1 MRLCAP
7 LCLTLPPCW
16 WLLVGCVWVRE
27 GLVLMM
33 GDSVG
38 GSWSLGRVWAF
49 LGEFVDGVEAARERV
64 SAPAGDVTGGSDY
77 EAAVLVDTLLRDSG
91 AAHMANTVLGR
102 AFGVSERSVRDRRK
116 AVARRYPEFFEAA
129 ARVPGH
135 VVADAWERTAG
146 VDGAPVAHV
155 STSAV
160 PAAAPVGSA
169 AVASPLLAP
178 GAASAAWVVGETRVD
193 AGSSW
198 FMDDAGDGVVPPG
211 VTVATRA
218 EGVGEG
224 AGVDLAD
231 GRVGSNTGTAVGSS
245 AASDEVLADRARR
258 ALKEAH
264 DAATELAASRLGV
277 SPEAVTPYRASL
289 RIPEMDGSWLKINID
304 PSQAALEQGERVAF
318 EMLRADMDKY
328 ADNYKRTH
336 EGVAG
341 AGGAYADGTLV
352 VALADFQTGKTD
364 VHGGTVNLYKRVR
377 SVYAQMEAELPHYK
391 TIIAAD
397 LGDIIENFMNVGSQ
411 RQSND
416 LNLTDQLEAA
426 ISLIWEGLRVLHSK
440 CDNLVYVA
448 VPSNH
453 CEVRTGV
460 GNKNRAS
467 SVLSDDYGIHVQ
479 RQIRRM
485 AEMRP
490 DVYGNMSFVCPSDY
504 DAACTVKP
512 SADDKSVLFFEHGH
526 VGGGA
531 SQAKMRQHVKNM
543 QAGRIAYAHMAN
555 IFVHGHYHTPEMYL
569 VGDKT
574 WVVGVSSIDS
584 GSSWFTNATGES
596 APSAV
601 TSFVAKDG
609 MVRDMRLWTPAEGIG
624 LDDVADGVRTS
635 LFVPG
640 EGGMMV
646 NASASVEV
654 DARSLVPQRVDELL
668 DGGLRGQ

>member
-1 MRLCAP
+1 MTVAD
-7 LCLTLPPCW
+7 
-16 WLLVGCVWVRE
+16 G
-27 GLVLMM
+27 G
-33 GDSVG
+33 SA

-91 AAHMANTVLGR
+91 AAHMANTALGR

-116 AVARRYPEFFEAA
+116 AVARRYPEFFDAA
-129 ARVPGH
+129 ARVPGRL
-135 VVADAWERTAG
+135 VADAWERTAG
-146 VDGAPVAHV
+146 VDDAPAI
-155 STSAV
+155 
-160 PAAAPVGSA
+160 PATATAGSP
-169 AVASPLLAP
+169 AVASPALPAP
-178 GAASAAWVVGETRVD
+178 GAASATWAVGETHVD
-193 AGSSW
+193 AGSPW
-198 FMDDAGDGVVPPG
+198 FMDEAGEGTVPPG
-211 VTVATRA
+211 VTVAAHA
-218 EGVGEG
+218 ESVAPG
-224 AGVDLAD
+224 AGVDLGLA
-231 GRVGSNTGTAVGSS
+231 GERGGANAGATVGAPTVS
-245 AASDEVLADRARR
+245 AEVLADRARR

-264 DAATELAASRLGV
+264 DAATELAASKLGV
-277 SPEAVTPYRASL
+277 SPEAVTPYSASL
-289 RIPEMDGSWLKINID
+289 RCEEIGNSWLKVNIN
-304 PSQAALEQGERVAF
+304 PLKAVLAEGERVAF
-318 EMLRADMDKY
+318 ETLRADMDKY
-328 ADNYKRTH
+328 ADSYVKRH
-336 EGVAG
+336 NANGAVGVG
-341 AGGAYADGTLV
+341 DRADGTLV
-352 VALADFQTGKTD
+352 VALADFQTGKAD

-377 SVYAQMEAELPHYK
+377 SVYAQMEAELPRYR

-440 CDNLVYVA
+440 CDNLIYVA

-609 MVRDMRLWTPAEGIG
+609 MVRDMRLWTPADGVG
-624 LDDVADGVRTS
+624 LDDVADGARTS

-654 DARSLVPQRVDELL
+654 DARSLVPARVDELL
-668 DGGLRGQ
+668 DGGLRG

>member
-1 MRLCAP
+1 M
-7 LCLTLPPCW
+7 T
-16 WLLVGCVWVRE
+16 VTDG
-27 GLVLMM
+27 G
-33 GDSVG
+33 SVG

-91 AAHMANTVLGR
+91 SAHMANTVLGR

-116 AVARRYPEFFEAA
+116 AVARRYPEFFDAA

-146 VDGAPVAHV
+146 VDDAPVI
-155 STSAV
+155 
-160 PAAAPVGSA
+160 PAAAPAGSPV
-169 AVASPLLAP
+169 VASPALPAP
-178 GAASAAWVVGETRVD
+178 GAASDAWAVGETHVD

-198 FMDDAGDGVVPPG
+198 FMDEAGEGAVPPG
-211 VTVATRA
+211 VTVAA
-218 EGVGEG
+218 HSENVGEG
-224 AGVDLAD
+224 ASVDLGLA
-231 GRVGSNTGTAVGSS
+231 GERGGANAGAAVGVS
-245 AASDEVLADRARR
+245 AVSAEVLADRARR

-264 DAATELAASRLGV
+264 DAATELAASKLGV
-277 SPEAVTPYRASL
+277 SPEAVTPYSASL
-289 RIPEMDGSWLKINID
+289 RCEEIGNSWLKVNIN
-304 PSQAALEQGERVAF
+304 PLKAMLAEGERVAF
-318 EMLRADMDKY
+318 DSLRADMDKY
-328 ADNYKRTH
+328 AADYVKRH
-336 EGVAG
+336 NANGAVGVG
-341 AGGAYADGTLV
+341 DRADGTLV

-377 SVYAQMEAELPHYK
+377 SVYAQMEAELPRYR

-440 CDNLVYVA
+440 CDNLIYVA

-609 MVRDMRLWTPAEGIG
+609 MVRDMRLWTPADGVG
-624 LDDVADGVRTS
+624 LDDVADGARTS

-640 EGGMMV
+640 EGGVMV

-654 DARSLVPQRVDELL
+654 DARSLVPARVDELL
-668 DGGLRGQ
+668 DGGLRG

>member
-1 MRLCAP
+1 M
-7 LCLTLPPCW
+7 TTG
-16 WLLVGCVWVRE
+16 V
-27 GLVLMM
+27 

-38 GSWSLGRVWAF
+38 GSWSQGRAWAF
-49 LGEFVDGVEAARERV
+49 LGEFVDGVGAARERV

-77 EAAVLVDTLLRDSG
+77 EAAVLADTLLRDSG
-91 AAHMANTVLGR
+91 VAHMANTALGR
-102 AFGVSERSVRDRRK
+102 VFGVSERSVRDRRK
-116 AVARRYPEFFEAA
+116 SVARRYPEFFEAA
-129 ARVPGH
+129 ARVPGRL
-135 VVADAWERTAG
+135 VADAWERTAG
-146 VDGAPVAHV
+146 VDDAPAI
-155 STSAV
+155 
-160 PAAAPVGSA
+160 PATATAGSPV
-169 AVASPLLAP
+169 VASPTPSAP
-178 GAASAAWVVGETRVD
+178 GAASDAWAVGEPHVD

-198 FMDDAGDGVVPPG
+198 FTGDAGEVAVPPG
-211 VTVATRA
+211 VTVAAHA
-218 EGVGEG
+218 ESVGEG
-224 AGVDLAD
+224 VDLGLA
-231 GRVGSNTGTAVGSS
+231 GERGGSNVGAAVGESGVS
-245 AASDEVLADRARR
+245 AEVLADRARR

-277 SPEAVTPYRASL
+277 SPDAVTPYRASL
-289 RIPEMDGSWLKINID
+289 RIPEMDGSWLKVNID
-304 PSQAALEQGERVAF
+304 QTKAALDEGERVAF
-318 EMLRADMDKY
+318 DSLRADMDKY
-328 ADNYKRTH
+328 AADYVKRH
-336 EGVAG
+336 NANGAVGVG
-341 AGGAYADGTLV
+341 DRADGTLV

-377 SVYAQMEAELPHYK
+377 SVYAQMEAELPHYR

-440 CDNLVYVA
+440 CDNLIYVA

-609 MVRDMRLWTPAEGIG
+609 MVRDMRLWTPADGVG
-624 LDDVADGVRTS
+624 LDDVADGARTS

-654 DARSLVPQRVDELL
+654 DARSLVPTRVDELL
-668 DGGLRGQ
+668 DGGLRG

>member
-1 MRLCAP
+1 MTVAD
-7 LCLTLPPCW
+7 
-16 WLLVGCVWVRE
+16 G
-27 GLVLMM
+27 G
-33 GDSVG
+33 SA

-64 SAPAGDVTGGSDY
+64 SAPTGDVTGGSDY

-116 AVARRYPEFFEAA
+116 AVARRYPEFFDAA
-129 ARVPGH
+129 ARVPGR

-146 VDGAPVAHV
+146 VDDAPAI
-155 STSAV
+155 
-160 PAAAPVGSA
+160 PAAATAGSPV
-169 AVASPLLAP
+169 VASPTPSAP
-178 GAASAAWVVGETRVD
+178 GAASDAWAVGESHVD

-198 FMDDAGDGVVPPG
+198 FTGEAGEGAVPPG
-211 VTVATRA
+211 VTVAAHA
-218 EGVGEG
+218 ESVGEG
-224 AGVDLAD
+224 VDLGLA
-231 GRVGSNTGTAVGSS
+231 GERGGSNAGAAVGESGVS
-245 AASDEVLADRARR
+245 AEVLADRARR

-264 DAATELAASRLGV
+264 DAATELAASKLGV
-277 SPEAVTPYRASL
+277 SPEAVTPYSASL
-289 RIPEMDGSWLKINID
+289 RCEEIGNSWLKVNIN
-304 PSQAALEQGERVAF
+304 PLKAMLAEGERVAF
-318 EMLRADMDKY
+318 DSLRADMDKY
-328 ADNYKRTH
+328 AADYVKRH
-336 EGVAG
+336 NANGAVGVG
-341 AGGAYADGTLV
+341 DRADGTLV

-377 SVYAQMEAELPHYK
+377 SVYAQMEAELPRYR

-440 CDNLVYVA
+440 CDNLIYVA

-574 WVVGVSSIDS
+574 WVVGVSSIDA
-584 GSSWFTNATGES
+584 GSSWFTNMSGES

-609 MVRDMRLWTPAEGIG
+609 MVRDMRLWTPADGVG
-624 LDDVADGVRTS
+624 LDDVADGARTS

>member
-1 MRLCAP
+1 M
-7 LCLTLPPCW
+7 T
-16 WLLVGCVWVRE
+16 
-27 GLVLMM
+27 GLN
-33 GDSVG
+33 GAG
-38 GSWSLGRVWAF
+38 GSWPLGRVWAF

-116 AVARRYPEFFEAA
+116 AVARRYPEFFDAA
-129 ARVPGH
+129 ARVPGR

-146 VDGAPVAHV
+146 VDSAPVTHISEPAI
-155 STSAV
+155 T
-160 PAAAPVGSA
+160 AAAPAGSPV
-169 AVASPLLAP
+169 VASPALPAP
-178 GAASAAWVVGETRVD
+178 GAASDAWAVGEPHVD

-198 FMDDAGDGVVPPG
+198 FTGDAGEVAVPPG
-211 VTVATRA
+211 VTVAAHA
-218 EGVGEG
+218 ESVGEG
-224 AGVDLAD
+224 VDLGLA
-231 GRVGSNTGTAVGSS
+231 GERGGANAGATVGASAVS
-245 AASDEVLADRARR
+245 AEVLADRARR

-264 DAATELAASRLGV
+264 DAATELAASTLGV

-289 RIPEMDGSWLKINID
+289 RIPKMGGGSWLKVDID
-304 PSQAALEQGERVAF
+304 PTKAALAEGERVAF
-318 EMLRADMDKY
+318 ETLRADMDKY
-328 ADNYKRTH
+328 ADDYKRTH
-336 EGVAG
+336 EGAAG
-341 AGGAYADGTLV
+341 MGGAYADGTLV

-377 SVYAQMEAELPHYK
+377 SVYAQMEAELPRYR

-440 CDNLVYVA
+440 CDNLIYVA

-453 CEVRTGV
+453 GEVRTGV

-609 MVRDMRLWTPAEGIG
+609 MVRDMRLWTPADGVG
-624 LDDVADGVRTS
+624 LDDVANGARTS

-640 EGGMMV
+640 EGGVMV

-654 DARSLVPQRVDELL
+654 DARSLVPARVDELL
-668 DGGLRGQ
+668 DGGLRG

>member
-1 MRLCAP
+1 MTVAD
-7 LCLTLPPCW
+7 
-16 WLLVGCVWVRE
+16 G
-27 GLVLMM
+27 G
-33 GDSVG
+33 SA

-116 AVARRYPEFFEAA
+116 AVARRYPEFFDAA
-129 ARVPGH
+129 ARVSGRL
-135 VVADAWERTAG
+135 VADAWERTAG
-146 VDGAPVAHV
+146 VDDAPAI
-155 STSAV
+155 
-160 PAAAPVGSA
+160 PATATAGSP
-169 AVASPLLAP
+169 AVASPALPAP
-178 GAASAAWVVGETRVD
+178 GAASATWAVGESHVD
-193 AGSSW
+193 SGSSW
-198 FMDDAGDGVVPPG
+198 FMDEAGEVAVPPG
-211 VTVATRA
+211 VTVAAHA
-218 EGVGEG
+218 ESVGEG
-224 AGVDLAD
+224 VDLGLA
-231 GRVGSNTGTAVGSS
+231 GERGGSNVGAAVGESGVS
-245 AASDEVLADRARR
+245 AEVLADRARR

-264 DAATELAASRLGV
+264 DAATKLAASKLGV
-277 SPEAVTPYRASL
+277 SPEAVTPYSASL
-289 RIPEMDGSWLKINID
+289 RCEEIGNSWLKVNIN
-304 PSQAALEQGERVAF
+304 PLKAMLAEGERVAF
-318 EMLRADMDKY
+318 DSLRADMDKY
-328 ADNYKRTH
+328 AADYVKRH
-336 EGVAG
+336 NANGAVGVG
-341 AGGAYADGTLV
+341 DRADGTLV

-377 SVYAQMEAELPHYK
+377 SVYAQMEAELPHYR

-440 CDNLVYVA
+440 CDNLIYVA

-609 MVRDMRLWTPAEGIG
+609 MVRDMRLWAPADGVG
-624 LDDVADGVRTS
+624 LDDVADGARTS

-654 DARSLVPQRVDELL
+654 DARSLVPARVDELL
-668 DGGLRGQ
+668 DGGLCV

>member
-1 MRLCAP
+1 M
-7 LCLTLPPCW
+7 TTG
-16 WLLVGCVWVRE
+16 VS
-27 GLVLMM
+27 
-33 GDSVG
+33 DSVG
-38 GSWSLGRVWAF
+38 GSWSQGRAWAF

-77 EAAVLVDTLLRDSG
+77 EAAVLADTLLRDSG
-91 AAHMANTVLGR
+91 VAHMANTALGR
-102 AFGVSERSVRDRRK
+102 VFGVSERSVRDRRK
-116 AVARRYPEFFEAA
+116 SVARRYPEFFEAA
-129 ARVPGH
+129 ARVPGRL
-135 VVADAWERTAG
+135 VADVWESVSGA
-146 VDGAPVAHV
+146 DGAPGQVGLSAAPASDSAVKGVV
-155 STSAV
+155 SAGSPAVVSPAPSVHSAVSAATSA
-160 PAAAPVGSA
+160 PS
-169 AVASPLLAP
+169 VAS
-178 GAASAAWVVGETRVD
+178 GAN
-193 AGSSW
+193 
-198 FMDDAGDGVVPPG
+198 
-211 VTVATRA
+211 TVAGR
-218 EGVGEG
+218 EGALAGGEG
-224 AGVDLAD
+224 ASESAD
-231 GRVGSNTGTAVGSS
+231 V
-245 AASDEVLADRARR
+245 EVLADRARR

-264 DAATELAASRLGV
+264 DAATELAASKLGV

-289 RIPEMDGSWLKINID
+289 RCEEMGNSWLKVNID
-304 PSQAALEQGERVAF
+304 PLKAMLADGERVAF
-318 EMLRADMDKY
+318 ETLRADMDKY
-328 ADNYKRTH
+328 AADYAKHHSTRSA
-336 EGVAG
+336 AG
-341 AGGAYADGTLV
+341 AGDDADGTLV

-391 TIIAAD
+391 TIVAAD

-440 CDNLVYVA
+440 CDNLIYVA

-512 SADDKSVLFFEHGH
+512 DADDKSVLFFEHGH

-531 SQAKMRQHVKNM
+531 AQAKMRRHVKDM
-543 QAGRIAYAHMAN
+543 QAGRIAYAHLAN

-584 GSSWFTNATGES
+584 GSSWFTNMSGES

-609 MVRDMRLWTPAEGIG
+609 MVRDMRLWTPADGVG
-624 LDDVADGVRTS
+624 LDDVADGARTS

-654 DARSLVPQRVDELL
+654 DANGLVPARVDELL
-668 DGGLRGQ
+668 DGGLRG

>member
-1 MRLCAP
+1 
-7 LCLTLPPCW
+7 
-16 WLLVGCVWVRE
+16 
-27 GLVLMM
+27 MM
-33 GDSVG
+33 VDSVG

-64 SAPAGDVTGGSDY
+64 QAPTGDVTGGSDY

-91 AAHMANTVLGR
+91 VSHAANTVLGR

-129 ARVPGH
+129 ARVPGR

-146 VDGAPVAHV
+146 VDDAPVAHA
-155 STSAV
+155 SAPAIP
-160 PAAAPVGSA
+160 PAAPAGSPV
-169 AVASPLLAP
+169 VASPTPSAP
-178 GAASAAWVVGETRVD
+178 GATSAAWTVGETHVD
-193 AGSSW
+193 AGSPW
-198 FMDDAGDGVVPPG
+198 FIDEAGEGTVPPG
-211 VTVATRA
+211 VTVAAHA
-218 EGVGEG
+218 ESVGEG
-224 AGVDLAD
+224 VDLGLA
-231 GRVGSNTGTAVGSS
+231 GERGGSNAGATVGAPAVS
-245 AASDEVLADRARR
+245 AEVLADRARR

-264 DAATELAASRLGV
+264 DAATELAASKLGV
-277 SPEAVTPYRASL
+277 SPDAVTPYRASL

-318 EMLRADMDKY
+318 ETLRADMDKY
-328 ADNYKRTH
+328 ADDYKRTH
-336 EGVAG
+336 EGAAN

-377 SVYAQMEAELPHYK
+377 SVYAQMEAELPRYR

-440 CDNLVYVA
+440 CDNLIYVA

-609 MVRDMRLWTPAEGIG
+609 MVRDMRLWTPADGVG
-624 LDDVADGVRTS
+624 LDDAADGARTS

-654 DARSLVPQRVDELL
+654 DTNGLVPARVDELL

>member
-1 MRLCAP
+1 
-7 LCLTLPPCW
+7 
-16 WLLVGCVWVRE
+16 
-27 GLVLMM
+27 MM
-33 GDSVG
+33 GDTVG
-38 GSWSLGRVWAF
+38 GSWSQGRVWAF
-49 LGEFVDGVEAARERV
+49 LGEFVDGVGAARERV

-91 AAHMANTVLGR
+91 VAHAANTVLGR

-129 ARVPGH
+129 ARVPGRL
-135 VVADAWERTAG
+135 VADAWERTAG
-146 VDGAPVAHV
+146 VDDAPAI
-155 STSAV
+155 
-160 PAAAPVGSA
+160 PAAAPAGSPV
-169 AVASPLLAP
+169 VASPAPSAP
-178 GAASAAWVVGETRVD
+178 GAASDAWAVGEPHVD

-198 FMDDAGDGVVPPG
+198 FMDEAGEAAVPSG
-211 VTVATRA
+211 VTVAA
-218 EGVGEG
+218 HSESVAPG
-224 AGVDLAD
+224 AGVDLGLA
-231 GRVGSNTGTAVGSS
+231 GERGGSNTGATVGSYGAS
-245 AASDEVLADRARR
+245 AEALADRARR

-264 DAATELAASRLGV
+264 DAATELAASKLGV
-277 SPEAVTPYRASL
+277 SPEAVTPYSASL
-289 RIPEMDGSWLKINID
+289 RCEEIGNSWLKVNIN
-304 PSQAALEQGERVAF
+304 PLKAMLAEGERVAF
-318 EMLRADMDKY
+318 DSLRADMDKY
-328 ADNYKRTH
+328 AADYVKRH
-336 EGVAG
+336 NANGAVGVG
-341 AGGAYADGTLV
+341 DRADGTLV

-377 SVYAQMEAELPHYK
+377 SVYAQMEAELPHYR

-440 CDNLVYVA
+440 CDNLIYVA

-543 QAGRIAYAHMAN
+543 QAGRIAYAHLAN

-584 GSSWFTNATGES
+584 GSSWFTNMSGES
-596 APSAV
+596 APSAI

-609 MVRDMRLWTPAEGIG
+609 MVRDMRLWTPADGVG
-624 LDDVADGVRTS
+624 LDDVAEGARTS

-654 DARSLVPQRVDELL
+654 DARSLVPARVDELL

>member
-1 MRLCAP
+1 
-7 LCLTLPPCW
+7 
-16 WLLVGCVWVRE
+16 
-27 GLVLMM
+27 MM
-33 GDSVG
+33 VDSVG

-64 SAPAGDVTGGSDY
+64 SAPTGDVTGGSDY

-129 ARVPGH
+129 ARVPGR
-135 VVADAWERTAG
+135 VVADAWESVSGVDSAPGVAG
-146 VDGAPVAHV
+146 VPDSRGSESAAQGVVPAG
-155 STSAV
+155 SAV
-160 PAAAPVGSA
+160 
-169 AVASPLLAP
+169 VASPAPSAPVVAP
-178 GAASAAWVVGETRVD
+178 GSWEVGESSVD

-198 FMDDAGDGVVPPG
+198 FTDESGNAVTPVGVRTASDESVVSGANTVAGRESALAGGKGAGDG
-211 VTVATRA
+211 
-218 EGVGEG
+218 G
-224 AGVDLAD
+224 ADV
-231 GRVGSNTGTAVGSS
+231 
-245 AASDEVLADRARR
+245 EVLADRARR

-289 RIPEMDGSWLKINID
+289 RIPEMDGSWLKVNID
-304 PSQAALEQGERVAF
+304 QTKAALDEGERVAF
-318 EMLRADMDKY
+318 DSLRADMDRY
-328 ADNYKRTH
+328 AADYVKRHNTH
-336 EGVAG
+336 SAAG
-341 AGGAYADGTLV
+341 AGEYADGTLV

-377 SVYAQMEAELPHYK
+377 SVYAQMEAELPHYE
-391 TIIAAD
+391 TIVAAD

-440 CDNLVYVA
+440 CDSLIYVA

-512 SADDKSVLFFEHGH
+512 DADDKSVLFFEHGH

-531 SQAKMRQHVKNM
+531 AQAKMRRHVKDM
-543 QAGRIAYAHMAN
+543 QAGRIAYAHLAN

-609 MVRDMRLWTPAEGIG
+609 MVRDMRLWTPADGVG
-624 LDDVADGVRTS
+624 LDDVADGARTS

-654 DARSLVPQRVDELL
+654 DARDLVPARVDELL
-668 DGGLRGQ
+668 GGGLRG

>member
-1 MRLCAP
+1 
-7 LCLTLPPCW
+7 
-16 WLLVGCVWVRE
+16 
-27 GLVLMM
+27 MM

-91 AAHMANTVLGR
+91 VAHAANTVLGR

-129 ARVPGH
+129 ARVPGRL
-135 VVADAWERTAG
+135 VADAWERTAG
-146 VDGAPVAHV
+146 VDDAPAIL
-155 STSAV
+155 
-160 PAAAPVGSA
+160 AAAPAGSPV
-169 AVASPLLAP
+169 VASPALPAP
-178 GAASAAWVVGETRVD
+178 GAASAAWAVGEPHVD

-198 FMDDAGDGVVPPG
+198 FMDEAGDGVVPVG
-211 VTVATRA
+211 VSV
-218 EGVGEG
+218 EGVPSG
-224 AGVDLAD
+224 AGATTVVEREATNVD
-231 GRVGSNTGTAVGSS
+231 TTAVDGG
-245 AASDEVLADRARR
+245 ADVDVLADRARR

-264 DAATELAASRLGV
+264 DAATELAASKLGV

-304 PSQAALEQGERVAF
+304 PSGAALEQGERVAF
-318 EMLRADMDKY
+318 ETLRADMDKY
-328 ADNYKRTH
+328 ADDYKRTH
-336 EGVAG
+336 EGAAG
-341 AGGAYADGTLV
+341 VGGAYADGTLV

-377 SVYAQMEAELPHYK
+377 SVYAQMEAELPHYR

-440 CDNLVYVA
+440 CDNLIYVA

-543 QAGRIAYAHMAN
+543 QAGRIAYAHIAN

-574 WVVGVSSIDS
+574 WMVGVSSIDA
-584 GSSWFTNATGES
+584 GSSWFTNMSGES

-609 MVRDMRLWTPAEGIG
+609 MVRDMRLWTPADGVG
-624 LDDVADGVRTS
+624 LDDVADGARTS

-640 EGGMMV
+640 EGGGMV

-654 DARSLVPQRVDELL
+654 DARSLVPARVDEML

>member
-1 MRLCAP
+1 M
-7 LCLTLPPCW
+7 T
-16 WLLVGCVWVRE
+16 
-27 GLVLMM
+27 

-38 GSWSLGRVWAF
+38 GSWSQGRVWAF

-64 SAPAGDVTGGSDY
+64 QAPTGDVTGGSDY

-91 AAHMANTVLGR
+91 VGHMANTALGR

-129 ARVPGH
+129 ARVPGR

-146 VDGAPVAHV
+146 VDDAPVAHA
-155 STSAV
+155 SAPAIP
-160 PAAAPVGSA
+160 PAAPAGSPV
-169 AVASPLLAP
+169 VASPTPSAP
-178 GAASAAWVVGETRVD
+178 GATSAAWTVGETHVD
-193 AGSSW
+193 AGSPW
-198 FMDDAGDGVVPPG
+198 FIDEAGEGTVPPG
-211 VTVATRA
+211 VTVAA
-218 EGVGEG
+218 HSENVGEV
-224 AGVDLAD
+224 AGVDLGLA
-231 GRVGSNTGTAVGSS
+231 GERGGSNAGAAVGVS
-245 AASDEVLADRARR
+245 AVSAEVLADRARR

-277 SPEAVTPYRASL
+277 SPDAVSPYRASL
-289 RIPEMDGSWLKINID
+289 RIPEMDGSWLKVNID
-304 PSQAALEQGERVAF
+304 QTKAMLDEGERVAF
-318 EMLRADMDKY
+318 DSLRADMDKY
-328 ADNYKRTH
+328 AADYVKRHNDNGAV
-336 EGVAG
+336 GVG
-341 AGGAYADGTLV
+341 DRADGTLV

-377 SVYAQMEAELPHYK
+377 SVYAQMEAELPHYR
-391 TIIAAD
+391 TTIAAD

-440 CDNLVYVA
+440 CDNLIYVA

-574 WVVGVSSIDS
+574 WVVGVSSIDA

-609 MVRDMRLWTPAEGIG
+609 MVRDMRLWTPADGVG
-624 LDDVADGVRTS
+624 LDDVADGARTS

-654 DARSLVPQRVDELL
+654 DTNGLVPARVDELL

>member
-1 MRLCAP
+1 M
-7 LCLTLPPCW
+7 T
-16 WLLVGCVWVRE
+16 
-27 GLVLMM
+27 
-33 GDSVG
+33 GDNVG

-49 LGEFVDGVEAARERV
+49 LGEFVDGVEVARERV

-91 AAHMANTVLGR
+91 AVHMANTVLGR

-116 AVARRYPEFFEAA
+116 AVARRYPEFFDAA
-129 ARVPGH
+129 ARVPGR

-146 VDGAPVAHV
+146 IDGAPAI
-155 STSAV
+155 
-160 PAAAPVGSA
+160 PAAAPAGSPV
-169 AVASPLLAP
+169 VASPALPAP
-178 GAASAAWVVGETRVD
+178 GAASAAWVVGEPHVD

-198 FMDDAGDGVVPPG
+198 FMDEAGNPVVPVG
-211 VTVATRA
+211 VSI
-218 EGVGEG
+218 EGVPSG
-224 AGVDLAD
+224 AGATTVVERDAANVD
-231 GRVGSNTGTAVGSS
+231 TTAVDGG
-245 AASDEVLADRARR
+245 ADVEVLADRARR

-264 DAATELAASRLGV
+264 DAATELAASKLGV

-318 EMLRADMDKY
+318 ETLRADMDKY
-328 ADNYKRTH
+328 ADDYKRTH
-336 EGVAG
+336 EGAAG

-377 SVYAQMEAELPHYK
+377 SVYAQMEAELSHYR

-609 MVRDMRLWTPAEGIG
+609 MVRDMRLWTPADGVG
-624 LDDVADGVRTS
+624 LDDVADGARTS

-654 DARSLVPQRVDELL
+654 DARSLVPARVDELL

>member
-1 MRLCAP
+1 
-7 LCLTLPPCW
+7 
-16 WLLVGCVWVRE
+16 
-27 GLVLMM
+27 MM
-33 GDSVG
+33 VDSVG
-38 GSWSLGRVWAF
+38 GSWSMGRVWAF
-49 LGEFVDGVEAARERV
+49 LGAFGVSERSVRERV
-64 SAPAGDVTGGSDY
+64 QAPAGDVTGGSDY

-91 AAHMANTVLGR
+91 VQHMANTVLGR

-169 AVASPLLAP
+169 AVASPPSAP
-178 GAASAAWVVGETRVD
+178 GAASAAWVVGETHVD

-211 VTVATRA
+211 VAVAAHA
-218 EGVGEG
+218 ESVGEG
-224 AGVDLAD
+224 MGVDLGLA
-231 GRVGSNTGTAVGSS
+231 GEHGGSNAGTAVGAS
-245 AASDEVLADRARR
+245 AASAEVLADRARR

-264 DAATELAASRLGV
+264 DAATELAASKLGV

-318 EMLRADMDKY
+318 ETLRADMDKY
-328 ADNYKRTH
+328 ADNYKRTY
-336 EGVAG
+336 EGIVG

-377 SVYAQMEAELPHYK
+377 SVYAQMEAELPHYR

-440 CDNLVYVA
+440 CDNLIYVA

-574 WVVGVSSIDS
+574 WVVGVSSIDA

-624 LDDVADGVRTS
+624 LDDVADGARTS

-654 DARSLVPQRVDELL
+654 DAHSLVPQRVDELL
-668 DGGLRGQ
+668 GGGLRG

>member
-1 MRLCAP
+1 
-7 LCLTLPPCW
+7 
-16 WLLVGCVWVRE
+16 
-27 GLVLMM
+27 MM
-33 GDSVG
+33 GDIVG

-129 ARVPGH
+129 ARVPGR

-146 VDGAPVAHV
+146 VDSAPVTHISEPAI
-155 STSAV
+155 
-160 PAAAPVGSA
+160 PAAAPAGSHVA
-169 AVASPLLAP
+169 ASPATSAP
-178 GAASAAWVVGETRVD
+178 GAASDAWAVGEPHVD

-198 FMDDAGDGVVPPG
+198 FTGDAGEVAVPPG
-211 VTVATRA
+211 VTVAAHA
-218 EGVGEG
+218 ESVGEG
-224 AGVDLAD
+224 VDLGLA
-231 GRVGSNTGTAVGSS
+231 GERGGSNVGAAVGESGVS
-245 AASDEVLADRARR
+245 AEVLADRARR

-264 DAATELAASRLGV
+264 DAATKLAASKLGV
-277 SPEAVTPYRASL
+277 SPEAVTPYSASL
-289 RIPEMDGSWLKINID
+289 RCEEIGNSWLKVNIN
-304 PSQAALEQGERVAF
+304 PLKAMLAEGERVAF
-318 EMLRADMDKY
+318 DSLRADMDKY
-328 ADNYKRTH
+328 AADYVKRH
-336 EGVAG
+336 NANGAVGVG
-341 AGGAYADGTLV
+341 DRADGTLV

-377 SVYAQMEAELPHYK
+377 SVYAQMEAELPHYR

-440 CDNLVYVA
+440 CDNLIYVA

-609 MVRDMRLWTPAEGIG
+609 MVRDMRLWTPADGVG
-624 LDDVADGVRTS
+624 LDDVADGARTS

-654 DARSLVPQRVDELL
+654 DARSLVPARVDELL
-668 DGGLRGQ
+668 DGELRG

>member
-1 MRLCAP
+1 MTVAD
-7 LCLTLPPCW
+7 
-16 WLLVGCVWVRE
+16 G
-27 GLVLMM
+27 G
-33 GDSVG
+33 SA

-116 AVARRYPEFFEAA
+116 AVARRYPEFFDAA
-129 ARVPGH
+129 ARVPGR

-146 VDGAPVAHV
+146 VDDAPAI
-155 STSAV
+155 
-160 PAAAPVGSA
+160 PATATAGSPV
-169 AVASPLLAP
+169 VASPTTSAP
-178 GAASAAWVVGETRVD
+178 GVASDAWAVGEPHVD

-198 FMDDAGDGVVPPG
+198 FTGDAGEVAVPPG
-211 VTVATRA
+211 VTVAAHA
-218 EGVGEG
+218 ESVGEG
-224 AGVDLAD
+224 VDLGLA
-231 GRVGSNTGTAVGSS
+231 GERGGSNVGAAVGESGVS
-245 AASDEVLADRARR
+245 AEVLADRARR

-264 DAATELAASRLGV
+264 DAATKLAASKLGV
-277 SPEAVTPYRASL
+277 SPEAVTPYSASL
-289 RIPEMDGSWLKINID
+289 RCEEIGNSWLKVNIN
-304 PSQAALEQGERVAF
+304 PLKAMLAEGERVAF
-318 EMLRADMDKY
+318 DSLRADMDKY
-328 ADNYKRTH
+328 AADYVKRH
-336 EGVAG
+336 NANGAVGVG
-341 AGGAYADGTLV
+341 DRADGTLV

-377 SVYAQMEAELPHYK
+377 SVYAQMEAELPHYR

-440 CDNLVYVA
+440 CDNLIYVA

-609 MVRDMRLWTPAEGIG
+609 MVRDMRLWTPADGVG
-624 LDDVADGVRTS
+624 LDDVAEGARTS

-640 EGGMMV
+640 EGGVMV

-668 DGGLRGQ
+668 DGGLRG

>member
-1 MRLCAP
+1 MTVAD
-7 LCLTLPPCW
+7 
-16 WLLVGCVWVRE
+16 G
-27 GLVLMM
+27 G
-33 GDSVG
+33 SA

-91 AAHMANTVLGR
+91 VAHAANTVLGR

-129 ARVPGH
+129 ARVPGRL
-135 VVADAWERTAG
+135 VADAWERTAG
-146 VDGAPVAHV
+146 VDDAPAI
-155 STSAV
+155 
-160 PAAAPVGSA
+160 PAAAPAGSPV
-169 AVASPLLAP
+169 VASPTPSAP
-178 GAASAAWVVGETRVD
+178 GAASDAWAVGEPHVD

-198 FMDDAGDGVVPPG
+198 FTGDAGEVAVPPG
-211 VTVATRA
+211 VTVAAHA
-218 EGVGEG
+218 ESVGEG
-224 AGVDLAD
+224 VDLGLA
-231 GRVGSNTGTAVGSS
+231 GERGGSNAGAAVGESGVS
-245 AASDEVLADRARR
+245 AEVLADRARR

-264 DAATELAASRLGV
+264 DAATELAASKLGV
-277 SPEAVTPYRASL
+277 SPEAVTPYSASL

-318 EMLRADMDKY
+318 ETLRADMDKY
-328 ADNYKRTH
+328 ADDYKRTH
-336 EGVAG
+336 EGAAG
-341 AGGAYADGTLV
+341 VGGAYADGTLV

-377 SVYAQMEAELPHYK
+377 SVYAQMEAELPHYR

-609 MVRDMRLWTPAEGIG
+609 MVRDMRLWTPADGVG
-624 LDDVADGVRTS
+624 LDDVADGARTS

-668 DGGLRGQ
+668 DGGLRG

>member
-1 MRLCAP
+1 
-7 LCLTLPPCW
+7 
-16 WLLVGCVWVRE
+16 
-27 GLVLMM
+27 MM

-38 GSWSLGRVWAF
+38 GSWSQGRVWAF

-64 SAPAGDVTGGSDY
+64 SAPTGDVTGGSDY

-129 ARVPGH
+129 ARVPGRL
-135 VVADAWERTAG
+135 VADAWERTAG
-146 VDGAPVAHV
+146 VNDAPGTVGAPAAHV

-160 PAAAPVGSA
+160 PAVAPASSA
-169 AVASPLLAP
+169 AVASPTTSAP
-178 GAASAAWVVGETRVD
+178 GAASAAWEMGEPHVD
-193 AGSSW
+193 AGSLW
-198 FMDDAGDGVVPPG
+198 FTGDAGEGTVPPG
-211 VTVATRA
+211 VTVAERA
-218 EGVGEG
+218 ESVGK
-224 AGVDLAD
+224 GVDLGLA
-231 GRVGSNTGTAVGSS
+231 GERGGSNVGAAVGESGVS
-245 AASDEVLADRARR
+245 AEVLADRARR

-264 DAATELAASRLGV
+264 DAATELAASKLGV
-277 SPEAVTPYRASL
+277 SPDAVTPYRASL

-304 PSQAALEQGERVAF
+304 PYQAALEHGERVAF
-318 EMLRADMDKY
+318 ETLRADMDKY
-328 ADNYKRTH
+328 ADDYKRTH
-336 EGVAG
+336 EGAAG
-341 AGGAYADGTLV
+341 VGGAYADGTLV

-377 SVYAQMEAELPHYK
+377 SVYAQMEAELPHYR

-440 CDNLVYVA
+440 CDNLIYVA

-609 MVRDMRLWTPAEGIG
+609 MVRDMRLWTPADGVG
-624 LDDVADGVRTS
+624 LDDVADGARTS

-640 EGGMMV
+640 EGGVMV

-654 DARSLVPQRVDELL
+654 DARSLVSARVDELL
-668 DGGLRGQ
+668 DGGLRG

>member
-1 MRLCAP
+1 M
-7 LCLTLPPCW
+7 T
-16 WLLVGCVWVRE
+16 VTDG
-27 GLVLMM
+27 G
-33 GDSVG
+33 SVG

-49 LGEFVDGVEAARERV
+49 LGEFVDGVGAARERV

-91 AAHMANTVLGR
+91 VSHAANTVLGR

-129 ARVPGH
+129 ARVPGRL
-135 VVADAWERTAG
+135 VADAWECTAG
-146 VDGAPVAHV
+146 VDSAPVAHA
-155 STSAV
+155 SA
-160 PAAAPVGSA
+160 PAITAAAPVDSA
-169 AVASPLLAP
+169 AVASPALPAP
-178 GAASAAWVVGETRVD
+178 GAASAAWTVGETHVD
-193 AGSSW
+193 AASSW
-198 FMDDAGDGVVPPG
+198 FTDDAGEGTVPPG
-211 VTVATRA
+211 VTVAAHA
-218 EGVGEG
+218 ESVGEG
-224 AGVDLAD
+224 VDLGLA
-231 GRVGSNTGTAVGSS
+231 GEHGGANAGTAVGASGVS
-245 AASDEVLADRARR
+245 AEVLADRARR

-264 DAATELAASRLGV
+264 DAATELAASKLGV

-289 RIPEMDGSWLKINID
+289 RIPEMDGSWLKVNID
-304 PSQAALEQGERVAF
+304 QTKAMLDEGERVAF
-318 EMLRADMDKY
+318 ETLRADMDKY
-328 ADNYKRTH
+328 ADDYKRTH
-336 EGVAG
+336 EGAAN

-377 SVYAQMEAELPHYK
+377 SVYAQMEVELPRYR

-397 LGDIIENFMNVGSQ
+397 LGDIIENFMNVCSQ

-440 CDNLVYVA
+440 CDNLIYVA

-526 VGGGA
+526 VGGVA

-624 LDDVADGVRTS
+624 LDDVADGARTS

-654 DARSLVPQRVDELL
+654 DARSLVPARVDEML

>member
-1 MRLCAP
+1 
-7 LCLTLPPCW
+7 
-16 WLLVGCVWVRE
+16 
-27 GLVLMM
+27 MM
-33 GDSVG
+33 VDSVG

-64 SAPAGDVTGGSDY
+64 QAPAGDVTGGSDY

-91 AAHMANTVLGR
+91 VSHAANTVLGR

-129 ARVPGH
+129 ARVPGRL
-135 VVADAWERTAG
+135 VADAWERTAG
-146 VDGAPVAHV
+146 VDDAPAIL
-155 STSAV
+155 
-160 PAAAPVGSA
+160 AAAPAGSPV
-169 AVASPLLAP
+169 VASPALPAP
-178 GAASAAWVVGETRVD
+178 GAASAAWAVGETHVD
-193 AGSSW
+193 AGSSR
-198 FMDDAGDGVVPPG
+198 FMDEAGEGAVPPG
-211 VTVATRA
+211 VTVAA
-218 EGVGEG
+218 HSENVGEG
-224 AGVDLAD
+224 ASVDLGLA
-231 GRVGSNTGTAVGSS
+231 GERGGSNAGAAVGVS
-245 AASDEVLADRARR
+245 AVSAEVLADRARR

-264 DAATELAASRLGV
+264 DAATELAASKLGV
-277 SPEAVTPYRASL
+277 SPEAVTPYSASL
-289 RIPEMDGSWLKINID
+289 RCEEIGNSWLKVNIN
-304 PSQAALEQGERVAF
+304 PLKAMLAEGERVAF
-318 EMLRADMDKY
+318 DSLRADMDKY
-328 ADNYKRTH
+328 AADYVKRH
-336 EGVAG
+336 NANGAVGVG
-341 AGGAYADGTLV
+341 DRADGTLV

-377 SVYAQMEAELPHYK
+377 SVYAQMEVELPRYR

-440 CDNLVYVA
+440 CDNLIYVA

-574 WVVGVSSIDS
+574 WVVGVSSIDA

-609 MVRDMRLWTPAEGIG
+609 MVRDMRLWTPADGVG
-624 LDDVADGVRTS
+624 LDDVADGARTS

-654 DARSLVPQRVDELL
+654 DARSLVPARVDEML

>member
-1 MRLCAP
+1 MTVAD
-7 LCLTLPPCW
+7 
-16 WLLVGCVWVRE
+16 G
-27 GLVLMM
+27 G
-33 GDSVG
+33 GA
-38 GSWSLGRVWAF
+38 GSWSLERVWAF

-64 SAPAGDVTGGSDY
+64 QAPAGDVTGGSDY

-91 AAHMANTVLGR
+91 VAHAANTVLGR

-169 AVASPLLAP
+169 AVASPPSAHGVSP
-178 GAASAAWVVGETRVD
+178 AAWAVGESHVD

-198 FMDDAGDGVVPPG
+198 FMDDAGNPVVPVG
-211 VTVATRA
+211 ASV
-218 EGVGEG
+218 EGVPSG
-224 AGVDLAD
+224 AGATTVVEREATNVD
-231 GRVGSNTGTAVGSS
+231 TTAVDGGAS
-245 AASDEVLADRARR
+245 AEVLADRARR
-258 ALKEAH
+258 AMKEAH
-264 DAATELAASRLGV
+264 DAATELAASKLGV

-318 EMLRADMDKY
+318 ETLRADMDKY

-336 EGVAG
+336 EGAAG
-341 AGGAYADGTLV
+341 VGGAYADGTLV

>member
-1 MRLCAP
+1 M
-7 LCLTLPPCW
+7 TTG
-16 WLLVGCVWVRE
+16 V
-27 GLVLMM
+27 

-38 GSWSLGRVWAF
+38 GSWSQGRVWAF

-77 EAAVLVDTLLRDSG
+77 EAAVLADTLLRDSG
-91 AAHMANTVLGR
+91 VAHMANTALGR
-102 AFGVSERSVRDRRK
+102 VFGVSERSVRDRRK

-129 ARVPGH
+129 ARVPGR
-135 VVADAWERTAG
+135 VVADVWESVAG
-146 VDGAPVAHV
+146 ADGGVPVQVGVSAAPA
-155 STSAV
+155 SAV
-160 PAAAPVGSA
+160 PAAVPVGSA
-169 AVASPLLAP
+169 AVASPAP
-178 GAASAAWVVGETRVD
+178 SSPVVVSGSFEVGESHVD

-198 FMDDAGDGVVPPG
+198 FTDGAGNAVTPVGVAVEGVASDADSNLVGVHDDANTD
-211 VTVATRA
+211 VTVTN
-218 EGVGEG
+218 G
-224 AGVDLAD
+224 
-231 GRVGSNTGTAVGSS
+231 GSDV
-245 AASDEVLADRARR
+245 EVLADRARR

-277 SPEAVTPYRASL
+277 SPDAVSPYRASL
-289 RIPEMDGSWLKINID
+289 RIPEMDGSWLKVNID
-304 PSQAALEQGERVAF
+304 QTKAALDEGERVAF
-318 EMLRADMDKY
+318 ESLRADMDKY
-328 ADNYKRTH
+328 AADYVKRHNTRS
-336 EGVAG
+336 VAG
-341 AGGAYADGTLV
+341 AGAYADGTLV

-377 SVYAQMEAELPHYK
+377 SVYAQMEAELPHYR

-440 CDNLVYVA
+440 CDRLIYVA

-574 WVVGVSSIDS
+574 WVVGVSSIDA
-584 GSSWFTNATGES
+584 GSSWFTNMSGES

-609 MVRDMRLWTPAEGIG
+609 MVRDMRLWTPADGVG
-624 LDDVADGVRTS
+624 LDDVADGARTS

-654 DARSLVPQRVDELL
+654 DARSLVPARVDELL

>member
-1 MRLCAP
+1 M
-7 LCLTLPPCW
+7 T
-16 WLLVGCVWVRE
+16 VTDG
-27 GLVLMM
+27 G
-33 GDSVG
+33 SVG

-49 LGEFVDGVEAARERV
+49 LGEFVDGVGAARERV

-91 AAHMANTVLGR
+91 VAHAANTVLGR

-129 ARVPGH
+129 ARVPGR

-146 VDGAPVAHV
+146 VDDEPTI
-155 STSAV
+155 S
-160 PAAAPVGSA
+160 AAAPAGSA
-169 AVASPLLAP
+169 VVASPTPSAP
-178 GAASAAWVVGETRVD
+178 GAASAAWTVGESHVD

-198 FMDDAGDGVVPPG
+198 FMDEAGEGTVPPG
-211 VTVATRA
+211 VTVAAHA
-218 EGVGEG
+218 ESVAPG
-224 AGVDLAD
+224 AGVDLGLA
-231 GRVGSNTGTAVGSS
+231 GEPGGSNAGAAVGASG
-245 AASDEVLADRARR
+245 ASDEVLADRARR

-264 DAATELAASRLGV
+264 DAATELAASKLGV
-277 SPEAVTPYRASL
+277 SPDAVTPYRASL
-289 RIPEMDGSWLKINID
+289 RIPEMDGSWLKVNID
-304 PSQAALEQGERVAF
+304 QSKAMLGEGERVAF
-318 EMLRADMDKY
+318 ETLRADMDKY
-328 ADNYKRTH
+328 AADYVKRHSTPN
-336 EGVAG
+336 AG
-341 AGGAYADGTLV
+341 GAGAYADGTLV

-377 SVYAQMEAELPHYK
+377 SVYAQMEVELPRYR

-440 CDNLVYVA
+440 CDNLIYVA

-609 MVRDMRLWTPAEGIG
+609 MVRDMRLWTPADGVG
-624 LDDVADGVRTS
+624 LDDVADGARTS

-654 DARSLVPQRVDELL
+654 DARSLVPARVDELL
-668 DGGLRGQ
+668 DGGLCV

>member
-1 MRLCAP
+1 M
-7 LCLTLPPCW
+7 T
-16 WLLVGCVWVRE
+16 
-27 GLVLMM
+27 
-33 GDSVG
+33 GDNVG

-129 ARVPGH
+129 ARVPGLL
-135 VVADAWERTAG
+135 VADAWERTAG
-146 VDGAPVAHV
+146 VDSAPVSHV
-155 STSAV
+155 SEPAIT
-160 PAAAPVGSA
+160 AAAPAGSA
-169 AVASPLLAP
+169 AVASPVPPAP
-178 GAASAAWVVGETRVD
+178 GATRSEWAVGETHVD

-198 FMDDAGDGVVPPG
+198 FTGEAGEGTVPPG
-211 VTVATRA
+211 VTVAA
-218 EGVGEG
+218 NADSVGEG
-224 AGVDLAD
+224 TGVGLGLVGERGGANAGA
-231 GRVGSNTGTAVGSS
+231 AVGASGAS
-245 AASDEVLADRARR
+245 AEVLADRARR

-264 DAATELAASRLGV
+264 DAATELAASKLGV

-318 EMLRADMDKY
+318 ETLRADMDKY
-328 ADNYKRTH
+328 ADSYVKRSRAGNGADT
-336 EGVAG
+336 AG

-377 SVYAQMEAELPHYK
+377 SVYAQMEVELPRYR
-391 TIIAAD
+391 TIVAAD

-440 CDNLVYVA
+440 CDNLIYVA

-574 WVVGVSSIDS
+574 WVVGVSSIDA
-584 GSSWFTNATGES
+584 GSSWFTNMSGES

-609 MVRDMRLWTPAEGIG
+609 MVRDMRLWTPADGVG
-624 LDDVADGVRTS
+624 LDDVADGARTS

-640 EGGMMV
+640 EGGVMV

-668 DGGLRGQ
+668 DGGLRG

>member
-1 MRLCAP
+1 
-7 LCLTLPPCW
+7 
-16 WLLVGCVWVRE
+16 
-27 GLVLMM
+27 MM
-33 GDSVG
+33 GDNVG
-38 GSWSLGRVWAF
+38 GSWSQGRVWAF

-129 ARVPGH
+129 ARVPGR
-135 VVADAWERTAG
+135 VVADAWERTVG
-146 VDGAPVAHV
+146 VD
-155 STSAV
+155 
-160 PAAAPVGSA
+160 AAPAGSPV
-169 AVASPLLAP
+169 VASPALPAP
-178 GAASAAWVVGETRVD
+178 GVASDAWAVGETHVD

-198 FMDDAGDGVVPPG
+198 FMDEAGEVAVPPG
-211 VTVATRA
+211 VTVAAHA
-218 EGVGEG
+218 ESVGEG
-224 AGVDLAD
+224 VDLGLA
-231 GRVGSNTGTAVGSS
+231 GERGGSNAGATVGESG
-245 AASDEVLADRARR
+245 ASDEVLADRARR

-264 DAATELAASRLGV
+264 DAATELAASKLGV
-277 SPEAVTPYRASL
+277 SPEAVTPYSASL
-289 RIPEMDGSWLKINID
+289 RCEEIGNSWLKVNIN
-304 PSQAALEQGERVAF
+304 PLKAMLAEGERVAF
-318 EMLRADMDKY
+318 DSLRADMDKY
-328 ADNYKRTH
+328 AADYVKRH
-336 EGVAG
+336 NANGAVGVG
-341 AGGAYADGTLV
+341 DRADGTLV

-440 CDNLVYVA
+440 CDNLIYVA

-574 WVVGVSSIDS
+574 WVVGVSSIDA
-584 GSSWFTNATGES
+584 GSSWFTNMSGES

-609 MVRDMRLWTPAEGIG
+609 MVRDMRLWTPADGVG
-624 LDDVADGVRTS
+624 LDDVADGARTS

-654 DARSLVPQRVDELL
+654 DAHSLVPARVDELL
-668 DGGLRGQ
+668 DGGLRG

>member
-1 MRLCAP
+1 
-7 LCLTLPPCW
+7 
-16 WLLVGCVWVRE
+16 
-27 GLVLMM
+27 MM

-49 LGEFVDGVEAARERV
+49 LGEFVDGVGAARERV

-91 AAHMANTVLGR
+91 VAHAANTVLGR

-178 GAASAAWVVGETRVD
+178 GAASATWAVGESHVD

-198 FMDDAGDGVVPPG
+198 FMDDAGNPVVPVG
-211 VTVATRA
+211 VSV
-218 EGVGEG
+218 EGVPSG
-224 AGVDLAD
+224 AGATTVVEREATNVD
-231 GRVGSNTGTAVGSS
+231 TTAVDGG
-245 AASDEVLADRARR
+245 ADVDVLADRARR

-264 DAATELAASRLGV
+264 DAATELAASKLGV

-318 EMLRADMDKY
+318 DSLRADMDKY
-328 ADNYKRTH
+328 AADYVKHHNAPSAA
-336 EGVAG
+336 GVGTRAE
-341 AGGAYADGTLV
+341 GTLV

-377 SVYAQMEAELPHYK
+377 SVYAQMEAELPRYE
-391 TIIAAD
+391 TIVAAD

-440 CDNLVYVA
+440 CDRLIYVA

-531 SQAKMRQHVKNM
+531 AQAKMRRHVKDM
-543 QAGRIAYAHMAN
+543 QAGRIAYAHLAN

-574 WVVGVSSIDS
+574 WVVGVSSIDA

-609 MVRDMRLWTPAEGIG
+609 MVRDMRLWTPADGVG
-624 LDDVADGVRTS
+624 LDDAVDGARTS

-640 EGGMMV
+640 EGGGMV

-654 DARSLVPQRVDELL
+654 DARDLVPARVDELL
-668 DGGLRGQ
+668 GGGLRG

>member
-1 MRLCAP
+1 M
-7 LCLTLPPCW
+7 T
-16 WLLVGCVWVRE
+16 
-27 GLVLMM
+27 GLN
-33 GDSVG
+33 GAG

-91 AAHMANTVLGR
+91 VAHAANTVLGR
-102 AFGVSERSVRDRRK
+102 AFSVSERSVRDRRK

-129 ARVPGH
+129 ARVPGRL
-135 VVADAWERTAG
+135 VADAWERTAG
-146 VDGAPVAHV
+146 VDNAPVAHV
-155 STSAV
+155 SEPAI
-160 PAAAPVGSA
+160 PAAAPAGSPV
-169 AVASPLLAP
+169 VASPAPPAP
-178 GAASAAWVVGETRVD
+178 GVASDAWAVGEPHVD
-193 AGSSW
+193 AGSPW
-198 FMDDAGDGVVPPG
+198 LTGEA
-211 VTVATRA
+211 
-218 EGVGEG
+218 GEG
-224 AGVDLAD
+224 AGADLGLA
-231 GRVGSNTGTAVGSS
+231 GERGGSNAGAAVGASGVS
-245 AASDEVLADRARR
+245 AEVLADRARR

-264 DAATELAASRLGV
+264 DAATELAASKLGV
-277 SPEAVTPYRASL
+277 SPESVTPYRASL

-318 EMLRADMDKY
+318 ETLRADMDKY
-328 ADNYKRTH
+328 ADDYKRTH
-336 EGVAG
+336 EGAAG
-341 AGGAYADGTLV
+341 VGGAYADGTLV

-364 VHGGTVNLYKRVR
+364 VHGGTVNMYKRVR
-377 SVYAQMEAELPHYK
+377 SVYAQMEAELPHYR

-440 CDNLVYVA
+440 CDNLIYVA

-609 MVRDMRLWTPAEGIG
+609 MVRDMRLWTPADGVG
-624 LDDVADGVRTS
+624 LDDAADGARTS

-654 DARSLVPQRVDELL
+654 DARSLVPARVDEML

>member
-1 MRLCAP
+1 
-7 LCLTLPPCW
+7 
-16 WLLVGCVWVRE
+16 
-27 GLVLMM
+27 MM
-33 GDSVG
+33 VDSVG

-64 SAPAGDVTGGSDY
+64 QAPAGDVTGGSDY

-91 AAHMANTVLGR
+91 VSHAANTVLGR

-129 ARVPGH
+129 ARVPGRL
-135 VVADAWERTAG
+135 VADAWERTAG
-146 VDGAPVAHV
+146 VDDAPAIL
-155 STSAV
+155 
-160 PAAAPVGSA
+160 AAAPAGSPV
-169 AVASPLLAP
+169 VASPALPAP
-178 GAASAAWVVGETRVD
+178 GAASAAWAVGETHVD

-198 FMDDAGDGVVPPG
+198 FMDEAGEGAVPPG
-211 VTVATRA
+211 VTVAA
-218 EGVGEG
+218 HSENVGEG
-224 AGVDLAD
+224 ASVDLGLA
-231 GRVGSNTGTAVGSS
+231 GERGGSNAGAAVGVS
-245 AASDEVLADRARR
+245 AVSAEVLADRARR

-264 DAATELAASRLGV
+264 DAATELAASKLGV
-277 SPEAVTPYRASL
+277 SPEAVTPYSASL
-289 RIPEMDGSWLKINID
+289 RCEEIGNSWLKVNIN
-304 PSQAALEQGERVAF
+304 PLKAMLAEGERVAF
-318 EMLRADMDKY
+318 DSLRADMDKY
-328 ADNYKRTH
+328 AADYVKRH
-336 EGVAG
+336 NANGAVGVG
-341 AGGAYADGTLV
+341 DRADGTLV

-377 SVYAQMEAELPHYK
+377 SVYAQMEAELPRYR
-391 TIIAAD
+391 TIVAAD

-440 CDNLVYVA
+440 CDNLIYVA

-531 SQAKMRQHVKNM
+531 AQAKMRRHVKDM
-543 QAGRIAYAHMAN
+543 QAGRIAYAHLAN

-584 GSSWFTNATGES
+584 GSSWFTNMSGES

-601 TSFVAKDG
+601 TSFVAKGG
-609 MVRDMRLWTPAEGIG
+609 MVRDMRLWTPADGVG
-624 LDDVADGVRTS
+624 LDDVAEGARTS

-668 DGGLRGQ
+668 DGGLRG

>member
-1 MRLCAP
+1 
-7 LCLTLPPCW
+7 
-16 WLLVGCVWVRE
+16 
-27 GLVLMM
+27 MM

-49 LGEFVDGVEAARERV
+49 LGAFGVSERSVRERV
-64 SAPAGDVTGGSDY
+64 QAPAGDVTGGSDY

-91 AAHMANTVLGR
+91 VQHMANTMLGR

-129 ARVPGH
+129 ARVPGRL
-135 VVADAWERTAG
+135 VADAWERTAG
-146 VDGAPVAHV
+146 VNDAPGTVGAPAAHV

-169 AVASPLLAP
+169 AVTYPPSAP
-178 GAASAAWVVGETRVD
+178 GDASAAWVVGETHVD
-193 AGSSW
+193 ASSSW
-198 FMDDAGDGVVPPG
+198 FTGEAGEVAVPPG
-211 VTVATRA
+211 VTVAA
-218 EGVGEG
+218 HSESVAPG
-224 AGVDLAD
+224 AGVDLSLAGEHD
-231 GRVGSNTGTAVGSS
+231 GENTDTAVGAS
-245 AASDEVLADRARR
+245 AVSAEVLADRARR

-264 DAATELAASRLGV
+264 DAATELAASKLGV

-304 PSQAALEQGERVAF
+304 PSGAALEQGERVAF
-318 EMLRADMDKY
+318 ETLRADMDKY
-328 ADNYKRTH
+328 ADDYKRTH
-336 EGVAG
+336 EGAAN

-377 SVYAQMEAELPHYK
+377 SVYAQMEAELPRYR

-440 CDNLVYVA
+440 CDNLIYVA

-609 MVRDMRLWTPAEGIG
+609 MVRDMRLWTPADGVG
-624 LDDVADGVRTS
+624 LDDVADGARTS

-654 DARSLVPQRVDELL
+654 DARSLVPARVDELL
-668 DGGLRGQ
+668 DGGLRG

>member
-1 MRLCAP
+1 M
-7 LCLTLPPCW
+7 T
-16 WLLVGCVWVRE
+16 
-27 GLVLMM
+27 GLN
-33 GDSVG
+33 GAD

-91 AAHMANTVLGR
+91 VAHAANTVLGR

-129 ARVPGH
+129 ARVPGR

-146 VDGAPVAHV
+146 VDNAPVAHV
-155 STSAV
+155 SEPAI
-160 PAAAPVGSA
+160 PAAAPAGSPV
-169 AVASPLLAP
+169 VASPALPAP
-178 GAASAAWVVGETRVD
+178 GAASDAWAVGESHVD

-198 FMDDAGDGVVPPG
+198 FMDEAGEGAVPPG
-211 VTVATRA
+211 VTVAA
-218 EGVGEG
+218 HSENVGEV
-224 AGVDLAD
+224 AGVDLGLA
-231 GRVGSNTGTAVGSS
+231 GERGGSNAGAAVGES
-245 AASDEVLADRARR
+245 AASAEVLADRARR

-264 DAATELAASRLGV
+264 DAATELAASKLGV
-277 SPEAVTPYRASL
+277 SPEAVSPYRASL
-289 RIPEMDGSWLKINID
+289 RIPEMDGSWLKVNID
-304 PSQAALEQGERVAF
+304 QTKAMLDEGERVAF
-318 EMLRADMDKY
+318 DSLRADMDKY
-328 ADNYKRTH
+328 ADDYKRTH
-336 EGVAG
+336 AHAAN

-377 SVYAQMEAELPHYK
+377 SVYAQMEAELPHYR

-440 CDNLVYVA
+440 CDNLIYVA

-574 WVVGVSSIDS
+574 WVVGVSSIDA
-584 GSSWFTNATGES
+584 GSSWFTNMSGES

-609 MVRDMRLWTPAEGIG
+609 MVRDMRLWTPADGVG
-624 LDDVADGVRTS
+624 LDDVADGARTS

-654 DARSLVPQRVDELL
+654 DAHSLVPARVDELL
-668 DGGLRGQ
+668 DGGLRG

>member
-1 MRLCAP
+1 
-7 LCLTLPPCW
+7 
-16 WLLVGCVWVRE
+16 
-27 GLVLMM
+27 MM
-33 GDSVG
+33 TVADGGSA
-38 GSWSLGRVWAF
+38 GSWSMGRAWAF
-49 LGEFVDGVEAARERV
+49 LGEFVDGVGAARERV

-77 EAAVLVDTLLRDSG
+77 EAAVLADTLLRDSG
-91 AAHMANTVLGR
+91 VAHMANTALGR
-102 AFGVSERSVRDRRK
+102 VFGVSERSVRDRRK
-116 AVARRYPEFFEAA
+116 SVARRYPEFFEAA
-129 ARVPGH
+129 ARVPGR
-135 VVADAWERTAG
+135 VVADVWESVAG
-146 VDGAPVAHV
+146 ADGAPGQVGLSAAPASESAVKGVV
-155 STSAV
+155 SAGSPAVVSPAPSVHSAVSAATSA
-160 PAAAPVGSA
+160 PS
-169 AVASPLLAP
+169 VAS
-178 GAASAAWVVGETRVD
+178 GAN
-193 AGSSW
+193 
-198 FMDDAGDGVVPPG
+198 
-211 VTVATRA
+211 TVAGR
-218 EGVGEG
+218 EGALAGGEG
-224 AGVDLAD
+224 ASESAD
-231 GRVGSNTGTAVGSS
+231 VEA
-245 AASDEVLADRARR
+245 LADRARR

-264 DAATELAASRLGV
+264 DAATELAASKLGV

-289 RIPEMDGSWLKINID
+289 RCEEMGNSWLKVNINPLKAMLAD
-304 PSQAALEQGERVAF
+304 GERVAF
-318 EMLRADMDKY
+318 ETLRADMDKY
-328 ADNYKRTH
+328 AADYVKRHSTRSATDV
-336 EGVAG
+336 GDR
-341 AGGAYADGTLV
+341 ADGTLV

-391 TIIAAD
+391 TIVAAD

-440 CDNLVYVA
+440 CDNLIYVA

-512 SADDKSVLFFEHGH
+512 DAGDKSVLFFEHGH

-531 SQAKMRQHVKNM
+531 VQAKMRRHVKDM
-543 QAGRIAYAHMAN
+543 QAGRIAYAHLAN

-574 WVVGVSSIDS
+574 WVVGVSSIDA

-609 MVRDMRLWTPAEGIG
+609 MVRDMRLWTPADGVG
-624 LDDVADGVRTS
+624 LDDVADGARTS

-654 DARSLVPQRVDELL
+654 DANGLVPQRVDELL
-668 DGGLRGQ
+668 GGGLRG

>member
-1 MRLCAP
+1 
-7 LCLTLPPCW
+7 
-16 WLLVGCVWVRE
+16 
-27 GLVLMM
+27 MM
-33 GDSVG
+33 VDSVG

-116 AVARRYPEFFEAA
+116 AVARRYPEFFDAA
-129 ARVPGH
+129 ARVPGRL
-135 VVADAWERTAG
+135 VADAWERTAG
-146 VDGAPVAHV
+146 VDDAPAI
-155 STSAV
+155 
-160 PAAAPVGSA
+160 PAAAPAGSPV
-169 AVASPLLAP
+169 VASHAPSAP
-178 GAASAAWVVGETRVD
+178 GVASAAWAVGETHVD
-193 AGSSW
+193 SGSPW
-198 FMDDAGDGVVPPG
+198 FMDEAGEGTVPPG
-211 VTVATRA
+211 VTVAAHA
-218 EGVGEG
+218 ESVAPG
-224 AGVDLAD
+224 AGVDLGLA
-231 GRVGSNTGTAVGSS
+231 GERGGANAGATVGASGVS
-245 AASDEVLADRARR
+245 AEVLADRARR

-264 DAATELAASRLGV
+264 DAATELAASKLGV
-277 SPEAVTPYRASL
+277 SPDAVTPYRASL

-318 EMLRADMDKY
+318 ETLRADMDKY
-328 ADNYKRTH
+328 ADDYKRTH
-336 EGVAG
+336 EGAAN

-377 SVYAQMEAELPHYK
+377 SVYAQMEVELPHYR

-440 CDNLVYVA
+440 CDNLIYVA

-531 SQAKMRQHVKNM
+531 SQAKMRQHVKDM

-609 MVRDMRLWTPAEGIG
+609 MVRDMRLWTPADGVG
-624 LDDVADGVRTS
+624 LDDVADGARTS

-654 DARSLVPQRVDELL
+654 DARSLVPARVDELL

>member
-1 MRLCAP
+1 
-7 LCLTLPPCW
+7 
-16 WLLVGCVWVRE
+16 
-27 GLVLMM
+27 MM
-33 GDSVG
+33 VDSVG

-49 LGEFVDGVEAARERV
+49 LGEFVDGVGAARERV

-91 AAHMANTVLGR
+91 VSHAANTVLGR

-129 ARVPGH
+129 ARVPGR

-146 VDGAPVAHV
+146 VDDAPAI
-155 STSAV
+155 
-160 PAAAPVGSA
+160 PAAAPAGSPV
-169 AVASPLLAP
+169 VASPALPAP
-178 GAASAAWVVGETRVD
+178 GAASAAWTVGETHVD

-198 FMDDAGDGVVPPG
+198 FMDEAGEGMVPPG
-211 VTVATRA
+211 VTVAAHA
-218 EGVGEG
+218 ESVGK
-224 AGVDLAD
+224 GVDLGLA
-231 GRVGSNTGTAVGSS
+231 GERGGSNAGAAVGASGAS
-245 AASDEVLADRARR
+245 AEVLADRARR

-277 SPEAVTPYRASL
+277 SPDAVSPYRASL
-289 RIPEMDGSWLKINID
+289 RIPEMDGSWLKVNID

-318 EMLRADMDKY
+318 ETLRADMDKY
-328 ADNYKRTH
+328 ADEYKRTH
-336 EGVAG
+336 EGAAN

-352 VALADFQTGKTD
+352 VALADFQTGKAD

-377 SVYAQMEAELPHYK
+377 SVYAQMEAELPRYR

-440 CDNLVYVA
+440 CDNLIYVA

-609 MVRDMRLWTPAEGIG
+609 MVRDMRLWTPADGVG
-624 LDDVADGVRTS
+624 LDDVADGARTS

-668 DGGLRGQ
+668 DGGLRG

>member
-1 MRLCAP
+1 M
-7 LCLTLPPCW
+7 T
-16 WLLVGCVWVRE
+16 
-27 GLVLMM
+27 GLN
-33 GDSVG
+33 GAG
-38 GSWSLGRVWAF
+38 GSWPLGRVWAF

-116 AVARRYPEFFEAA
+116 AVARRYPEFFDAA
-129 ARVPGH
+129 ARVPGR

-146 VDGAPVAHV
+146 VDSAPVTHISEPAI
-155 STSAV
+155 T
-160 PAAAPVGSA
+160 AAAPAGSPV
-169 AVASPLLAP
+169 VASPALPAP
-178 GAASAAWVVGETRVD
+178 GAASDAWAVGEPHVD

-198 FMDDAGDGVVPPG
+198 FTGDAGEVAVPPG
-211 VTVATRA
+211 VTVAAHA
-218 EGVGEG
+218 ESVGEG
-224 AGVDLAD
+224 VDLGLA
-231 GRVGSNTGTAVGSS
+231 GERGGANAGATVGASAVS
-245 AASDEVLADRARR
+245 AEVLADRARR

-264 DAATELAASRLGV
+264 DAATELAASTLGV

-289 RIPEMDGSWLKINID
+289 RIPKMGGGSWLKVDID
-304 PSQAALEQGERVAF
+304 PTKAALAEGERVAF
-318 EMLRADMDKY
+318 ETLRADMDKY
-328 ADNYKRTH
+328 ADDYKRTH
-336 EGVAG
+336 EGAAG
-341 AGGAYADGTLV
+341 MGGAYADGTLV

-377 SVYAQMEAELPHYK
+377 SVYAQMEAELPRYK

-440 CDNLVYVA
+440 CDNLIYVA

-485 AEMRP
+485 AQMRP

-609 MVRDMRLWTPAEGIG
+609 MVRDMRLWTPADGVG
-624 LDDVADGVRTS
+624 LDDVADGARTS

-640 EGGMMV
+640 EGGVMV

-654 DARSLVPQRVDELL
+654 DARSLVPARVDELL
-668 DGGLRGQ
+668 DGGLRG

>member
-1 MRLCAP
+1 
-7 LCLTLPPCW
+7 
-16 WLLVGCVWVRE
+16 
-27 GLVLMM
+27 MM
-33 GDSVG
+33 GDTVG
-38 GSWSLGRVWAF
+38 GSWSQGRVWAF
-49 LGEFVDGVEAARERV
+49 LGEFVDGVGAARERV

-129 ARVPGH
+129 ARVPGR

-146 VDGAPVAHV
+146 VDDAPAI
-155 STSAV
+155 
-160 PAAAPVGSA
+160 PAAAPAGSPV
-169 AVASPLLAP
+169 VASPALPAP
-178 GAASAAWVVGETRVD
+178 GAASDAWAVGEPHVD

-198 FMDDAGDGVVPPG
+198 FTGDAGEVAVPPG
-211 VTVATRA
+211 VTVAAHA
-218 EGVGEG
+218 ESVAPG
-224 AGVDLAD
+224 AGVDLGLAGERGGANAGD
-231 GRVGSNTGTAVGSS
+231 AVGAPGVS
-245 AASDEVLADRARR
+245 AEVLADRARR

-264 DAATELAASRLGV
+264 DAATELAASKLGV
-277 SPEAVTPYRASL
+277 SPDAVAPYRASL

-304 PSQAALEQGERVAF
+304 PSKAALEQGERVAF
-318 EMLRADMDKY
+318 ETLRADMDKY
-328 ADNYKRTH
+328 ADDYKRTH
-336 EGVAG
+336 EGAAG
-341 AGGAYADGTLV
+341 VGGAYADGTLV

-377 SVYAQMEAELPHYK
+377 SVYAQMEAELPHYR

-555 IFVHGHYHTPEMYL
+555 IYVHGHYHTPEMYL

-574 WVVGVSSIDS
+574 WVVGVSSIDA
-584 GSSWFTNATGES
+584 GSSWFTNMSGES

-609 MVRDMRLWTPAEGIG
+609 MVRDMRLWTPADGIG
-624 LDDVADGVRTS
+624 LDDVADGARTS

-654 DARSLVPQRVDELL
+654 DARSLVPARVDELL
-668 DGGLRGQ
+668 DGGLRG

>member
-1 MRLCAP
+1 M
-7 LCLTLPPCW
+7 T
-16 WLLVGCVWVRE
+16 
-27 GLVLMM
+27 GLN
-33 GDSVG
+33 GAG

-91 AAHMANTVLGR
+91 VAHAANTVLGR

-129 ARVPGH
+129 ARVPGRL
-135 VVADAWERTAG
+135 VADAWERTAG
-146 VDGAPVAHV
+146 VDSAPVTHISEPAI
-155 STSAV
+155 
-160 PAAAPVGSA
+160 PAAAPVGSPV
-169 AVASPLLAP
+169 VASPALPAP
-178 GAASAAWVVGETRVD
+178 GAASDAWAVGESHVD

-198 FMDDAGDGVVPPG
+198 FTGEAGEGAVPPG
-211 VTVATRA
+211 VTVAAHA
-218 EGVGEG
+218 ESVGEG
-224 AGVDLAD
+224 VDLGLA
-231 GRVGSNTGTAVGSS
+231 GERGGSNAGAAVGESGVS
-245 AASDEVLADRARR
+245 AEVLADRARR

-264 DAATELAASRLGV
+264 DAATELAASKLGV
-277 SPEAVTPYRASL
+277 SPEAVTPYSASL
-289 RIPEMDGSWLKINID
+289 RCEEIGNSWLKVNIN
-304 PSQAALEQGERVAF
+304 PLKAMLAEGERVAF
-318 EMLRADMDKY
+318 DSLRADMDKY
-328 ADNYKRTH
+328 AADYVKRH
-336 EGVAG
+336 NANGAVGVG
-341 AGGAYADGTLV
+341 DRADGTLV

-377 SVYAQMEAELPHYK
+377 SVYAQMEAELPRYR

-574 WVVGVSSIDS
+574 WVVGVSSIDA
-584 GSSWFTNATGES
+584 GSSWFTNMSGES

-609 MVRDMRLWTPAEGIG
+609 MVRDMRLWTPADGVG
-624 LDDVADGVRTS
+624 LDDVADGARTS

-654 DARSLVPQRVDELL
+654 DARSLVPARVDELL
-668 DGGLRGQ
+668 DGGLRG

>member
-1 MRLCAP
+1 M
-7 LCLTLPPCW
+7 T
-16 WLLVGCVWVRE
+16 
-27 GLVLMM
+27 GLN
-33 GDSVG
+33 GAG

-116 AVARRYPEFFEAA
+116 AVARRYPEFFDAA
-129 ARVPGH
+129 ARVPGR

-146 VDGAPVAHV
+146 VDSAPVTHISEPAI
-155 STSAV
+155 
-160 PAAAPVGSA
+160 PAAAPAGSHVA
-169 AVASPLLAP
+169 ASPATSAP
-178 GAASAAWVVGETRVD
+178 GAASAEWAVGETCVD
-193 AGSSW
+193 TGSSW
-198 FMDDAGDGVVPPG
+198 FMDDAGEGTVPPG
-211 VTVATRA
+211 VTVAA
-218 EGVGEG
+218 HSENVGEV
-224 AGVDLAD
+224 AGVDLGLA
-231 GRVGSNTGTAVGSS
+231 GERGGANAGAAVGTP
-245 AASDEVLADRARR
+245 AASAEALADRARR

-264 DAATELAASRLGV
+264 DAATELAASKLGV

-318 EMLRADMDKY
+318 DSLRADMDKY
-328 ADNYKRTH
+328 ADDYKRTH
-336 EGVAG
+336 EGAAN

-377 SVYAQMEAELPHYK
+377 SVYAQMEAELPRYR

-440 CDNLVYVA
+440 CDNLIYVA

-584 GSSWFTNATGES
+584 GSSWFTNMSGES

-609 MVRDMRLWTPAEGIG
+609 MVRDMRLWTPADGVG
-624 LDDVADGVRTS
+624 LDDVTDGARTS

-654 DARSLVPQRVDELL
+654 DARSLVPARVDELL

>member
-1 MRLCAP
+1 
-7 LCLTLPPCW
+7 
-16 WLLVGCVWVRE
+16 
-27 GLVLMM
+27 MM
-33 GDSVG
+33 GDTVG
-38 GSWSLGRVWAF
+38 GSWSQGRVWAF

-64 SAPAGDVTGGSDY
+64 SAPTGDVTGGSDY

-91 AAHMANTVLGR
+91 VAHAANTVLGR

-129 ARVPGH
+129 ARVPGR
-135 VVADAWERTAG
+135 VVADAWERTVG
-146 VDGAPVAHV
+146 VDDAPAI
-155 STSAV
+155 
-160 PAAAPVGSA
+160 PAAAPASSA
-169 AVASPLLAP
+169 AVASPTPSAP
-178 GAASAAWVVGETRVD
+178 GATSAAWTVGETHVD
-193 AGSSW
+193 AGSPW
-198 FMDDAGDGVVPPG
+198 FMDEAGEGTVTPG
-211 VTVATRA
+211 VTVAAPA
-218 EGVGEG
+218 ESVAPG
-224 AGVDLAD
+224 AGVDLGLA
-231 GRVGSNTGTAVGSS
+231 GERGGANAGATVGAPGAS
-245 AASDEVLADRARR
+245 AEVLADRARR

-264 DAATELAASRLGV
+264 DAATELAASKLGV
-277 SPEAVTPYRASL
+277 SPDAVTPYRASL

-318 EMLRADMDKY
+318 ETLRADMDKY
-328 ADNYKRTH
+328 ADDYKRTH
-336 EGVAG
+336 EGAAN

-377 SVYAQMEAELPHYK
+377 SVYAQMEAELPRYR

-609 MVRDMRLWTPAEGIG
+609 MVRDMRLWTPADGVG
-624 LDDVADGVRTS
+624 LDDAADGARTS

-654 DARSLVPQRVDELL
+654 DTNGLVPARVDELL

>member
-1 MRLCAP
+1 MTVAD
-7 LCLTLPPCW
+7 
-16 WLLVGCVWVRE
+16 G
-27 GLVLMM
+27 G
-33 GDSVG
+33 SA

-116 AVARRYPEFFEAA
+116 SVARRYPEFFDAA
-129 ARVPGH
+129 ARVPGR

-146 VDGAPVAHV
+146 VDDAPAI
-155 STSAV
+155 
-160 PAAAPVGSA
+160 PAAATAGSPV
-169 AVASPLLAP
+169 VASPTPSAP
-178 GAASAAWVVGETRVD
+178 GAASDAWAVGESHVD

-198 FMDDAGDGVVPPG
+198 FTGEAGEGAVPPG
-211 VTVATRA
+211 VTVAAHA
-218 EGVGEG
+218 ESVGEG
-224 AGVDLAD
+224 VDLGLA
-231 GRVGSNTGTAVGSS
+231 GERGGSNAGAAVGESGVS
-245 AASDEVLADRARR
+245 AEVLADRARR

-264 DAATELAASRLGV
+264 DAATELAASKLGV
-277 SPEAVTPYRASL
+277 SPEAVTPYSASL
-289 RIPEMDGSWLKINID
+289 RCEEIGNSWLKVNIN
-304 PSQAALEQGERVAF
+304 PLKAMLAEGERVAF
-318 EMLRADMDKY
+318 DSLRADMDKY
-328 ADNYKRTH
+328 AADYVKRH
-336 EGVAG
+336 NANGAVGVG
-341 AGGAYADGTLV
+341 DRADGTLV

-377 SVYAQMEAELPHYK
+377 SVYAQMEAELPRYR

-440 CDNLVYVA
+440 CDNLIYVA

-543 QAGRIAYAHMAN
+543 QAGRIAYAHLAN

-609 MVRDMRLWTPAEGIG
+609 MVRDMRLWTPADGVG
-624 LDDVADGVRTS
+624 LDDVADGARTS

>member
-1 MRLCAP
+1 M
-7 LCLTLPPCW
+7 T
-16 WLLVGCVWVRE
+16 
-27 GLVLMM
+27 GLNGADV
-33 GDSVG
+33 
-38 GSWSLGRVWAF
+38 SWSQGRVWAF

-91 AAHMANTVLGR
+91 VAHAANTVLGR
-102 AFGVSERSVRDRRK
+102 VFGVSERSVRDRRK

-129 ARVPGH
+129 ARVPGR

-155 STSAV
+155 SEPAI
-160 PAAAPVGSA
+160 PAAAPAGSPV
-169 AVASPLLAP
+169 VASPALPAP
-178 GAASAAWVVGETRVD
+178 GAASAAWEMGEPHVD
-193 AGSSW
+193 AGSLW
-198 FMDDAGDGVVPPG
+198 FTGDAGEGTVPPG
-211 VTVATRA
+211 VTVAERA
-218 EGVGEG
+218 ESVGK
-224 AGVDLAD
+224 GVDLGLA
-231 GRVGSNTGTAVGSS
+231 GERGGSNVGAAVGESGVS
-245 AASDEVLADRARR
+245 AEVLADRARR

-264 DAATELAASRLGV
+264 DAATELAASKLGV
-277 SPEAVTPYRASL
+277 SPDAVTPYRASL

-304 PSQAALEQGERVAF
+304 PSQAALEHGERVAF
-318 EMLRADMDKY
+318 ETLRADMDKY
-328 ADNYKRTH
+328 ADDYKRTH
-336 EGVAG
+336 EGAAG
-341 AGGAYADGTLV
+341 VGGAYADGTLV

-377 SVYAQMEAELPHYK
+377 SVYAQMEAELPHYR

-440 CDNLVYVA
+440 CDNLIYVA

-512 SADDKSVLFFEHGH
+512 DADDKSVLFFEHGH

-543 QAGRIAYAHMAN
+543 QAGRIAYAHLAN

-574 WVVGVSSIDS
+574 WVVGVSSIDA
-584 GSSWFTNATGES
+584 GSSWFTNMSGES
-596 APSAV
+596 APSAI

-609 MVRDMRLWTPAEGIG
+609 MVRDMRLWTPADGVG
-624 LDDVADGVRTS
+624 LDDVAEGARTS

-640 EGGMMV
+640 EGGVMV

-654 DARSLVPQRVDELL
+654 DARSLVPARVDELL